1 MDQQKDIQ
9 DQIRSLE
16 YATVKAPYEILN
28 KRYRLTHKL
37 FEKETAFIGA
47 VKTVEGLLND
57 QNVSAS
63 AVSSGLGALE
73 KALLESKQRLLTAM
87 DSEISAA
94 EDLQNRNEHLRQPV
108 EAKDLAAVEKWKN
121 IRAMR
126 FVAEY
131 LMRTGYY
138 KYVIEKMFR

>member
-37 FEKETAFIGA
+37 FEKETAIIGA

-57 QNVSAS
+57 QNISAS

-87 DSEISAA
+87 DNEISAA